1 MLKEK
6 VFWQDTTQM
15 PDAENLAP
23 LPNKVDV
30 AIIGGGYT
38 GLSAALTLAK
48 RGTRVAVLEAET
60 IGWGASSRNGGMVL
74 TGLKIPMQ
82 TAIKRYGRDMARRLF
97 QCSLDSI
104 DTVEQ
109 IVKDENIEC
118 GFARTGHL
126 LTANKPKHYDALAEE
141 VDFMAKEFNHAV
153 RLVPR
158 TEQRS
163 EIGSDL
169 YYGALVD
176 EVSAGVNPAQ
186 YVAGLARAAEKAGAT
201 LHAKAR
207 VHTVRAANTGGTPV
221 RDGKLERR
229 ETRFL
234 VQTERGHLLAENI
247 FVATN
252 GYIDSSTP
260 KLRRKI
266 MPIGSFIIA
275 TEPLSGDLA
284 HELSPHNRMIFDFK
298 HFLNY
303 FRLSDDHR
311 MVFGGRA
318 AFYPENEHTIRQ
330 SADILQR
337 EMLQVYPQLKD
348 VKVEY
353 AWGGTLGFAFDLMT
367 HVGQMDGIYFA
378 LGYAGHGVA
387 MGTYLGKTVAEAM
400 LAGNIKEHPFAAFPF
415 PGAPLGLYREKAWFL
430 PLVGLWHRLL
440 DIIE

>member
-6 VFWQDTTQM
+6 VYWHDTVEMLSGHDQD
-15 PDAENLAP
+15 P
-23 LPNKVDV
+23 LPEKVDV
-30 AIIGGGYT
+30 AVIGGGYT
-38 GLSAALTLAK
+38 GLAAALTLAK
-48 RGTRVAVLEAET
+48 RGVSVAVLEAET

-82 TAIKRYGRDMARRLF
+82 TAIKRYGRDFARRLF

-104 DTVEQ
+104 DTVE
-109 IVKDENIEC
+109 NICNEEEIDC

-126 LTANKPKHYDALAEE
+126 LTANKPKHYDLLSEE
-141 VDFMAKEFNHAV
+141 VEFMAAEFNHAV

-158 TEQRS
+158 EEQRG

-176 EVSAGVNPAQ
+176 EVSAGLNPAQ
-186 YVAGLARAAEKAGAT
+186 YVAGLARAAEKTGAMLHAGA
-201 LHAKAR
+201 R
-207 VHTVRAANTGGTPV
+207 VSR
-221 RDGKLERR
+221 LERR
-229 ETRFL
+229 EKRFL
-234 VQTERGHLLAENI
+234 VETGRGSLTAENV

-252 GYIDSSTP
+252 GYTDASTP

-275 TEPLSGDLA
+275 TEPLSEELA

-303 FRLSDDHR
+303 FRLSDDNR

-318 AFYPENEHTIRQ
+318 AFFPENERTVRQ
-330 SADILQR
+330 SADILQK
-337 EMLQVYPQLKD
+337 EMLEVYPQLRD

-367 HVGQMDGIYFA
+367 HAGEIDGLYYA

-400 LAGNIKEHPFAAFPF
+400 LDGTIKEHPFAAFPF
-415 PGAPLGLYREKAWFL
+415 PNAPLRLYNGTPWFL

-440 DIIE
+440 DVIE

>member
-6 VFWQDTTQM
+6 VYWHDTVDM
-15 PDAENLAP
+15 PSGYKNNP
-23 LPNKVDV
+23 LPKTVDV

-38 GLSAALTLAK
+38 GLSAALTLTK
-48 RGTRVAVLEAET
+48 RGTSVAVLEAET

-82 TAIKRYGRDMARRLF
+82 TAIKRYGRDFARRLF

-109 IVKDENIEC
+109 IVREENIQC

-126 LTANKPKHYDALAEE
+126 LAANKPKHFDLLAEE
-141 VDFMAKEFNHAV
+141 VEFMAKELNHAV
-153 RLVPR
+153 RLVPKSKQY
-158 TEQRS
+158 T
-163 EIGSDL
+163 EIGTNL

-186 YVAGLARAAEKAGAT
+186 YVSGLADAAERSGATLLARA
-201 LHAKAR
+201 R
-207 VHTVRAANTGGTPV
+207 VYR
-221 RDGKLERR
+221 LERK
-229 ETRFL
+229 EKRFL
-234 VQTERGHLLAENI
+234 VQTERGSLIAENI

-252 GYIDSSTP
+252 GYIDSATP
-260 KLRRKI
+260 ELRRKI

-275 TEPLSGDLA
+275 TEPLSAELA
-284 HELSPHNRMIFDFK
+284 RELSPHNRMIFDFK

-303 FRLSDDHR
+303 FRVSDDNR
-311 MVFGGRA
+311 MIFGGRA
-318 AFYPENEHTIRQ
+318 AFFPENERTVRQ

-337 EMLQVYPQLKD
+337 EMIQVYPQLRD
-348 VKVEY
+348 AEVEY

-367 HVGQMDGIYFA
+367 HAGEMDGVFYA

-400 LAGNIKEHPFAAFPF
+400 LNGTIKEHPFATYPF
-415 PGAPLGLYREKAWFL
+415 PNAPLGLYNGNPWFL
-430 PLVGLWHRLL
+430 PLVGAWHRLL
-440 DIIE
+440 DFIE